1 MDRIKI
7 SKILYILVIALC
19 SLSVLYIYTRINS
32 PYNLIFLIIV
42 CIAFLIPGRIQRYY
56 YKDFYTGRKLLS
68 RNRYEQSVEYF
79 ESFLQQ
85 IKQRPWIKKMIWFSW
100 GIYTN
105 DIEVMTYNNMGVAM
119 LYLRQ
124 YNQSKEYLTKA
135 LKLDSRYPLPY
146 HNLAILFVLEG
157 NMVLAEKYYND
168 SVDLG
173 YKGTSFDKFISKV
186 GTIYANIQGEKL

>member
-100 GIYTN
+100 
-105 DIEVMTYNNMGVAM
+105 
-119 LYLRQ
+119 
-124 YNQSKEYLTKA
+124 
-135 LKLDSRYPLPY
+135 
-146 HNLAILFVLEG
+146 
-157 NMVLAEKYYND
+157 
-168 SVDLG
+168 
-173 YKGTSFDKFISKV
+173 
-186 GTIYANIQGEKL
+186 

>member
-1 MDRIKI
+1 
-7 SKILYILVIALC
+7 
-19 SLSVLYIYTRINS
+19 
-32 PYNLIFLIIV
+32 
-42 CIAFLIPGRIQRYY
+42 
-56 YKDFYTGRKLLS
+56 
-68 RNRYEQSVEYF
+68 
-79 ESFLQQ
+79 
-85 IKQRPWIKKMIWFSW
+85 
-100 GIYTN
+100 
-105 DIEVMTYNNMGVAM
+105 MTYNNMGVAM

-168 SVDLG
+168 SVNLG